1 MKKILFPIFAICI
14 IILSACKSDNKKSTI
29 YLPSVSGSAFEVLL
43 VIDDSLYR
51 TPAGEAMY
59 YVLNAPTPILPQ
71 PEPMFKMS
79 KIDTKHFDKLLKA
92 TRNIVFVEVNPNKY
106 TTAKINLSR
115 NRWANTQAL
124 ATVVAP
130 DNESLKTL
138 LETSGSTISDYF
150 IMAERERM
158 VDFYRSNINADAL
171 RRVYQQFGCKIAMP
185 TSMNKFEKKENF
197 LWITNGSALIR
208 QDIVIYTTPYKSI
221 DDLTH
226 EAIMAR
232 RDSVM
237 KANMPGGVEGSYMGT
252 EYRFLPPV
260 TNFVTHNNA
269 WCAETRGLWKMKEG
283 EHMGGPFVSLTRV
296 DEMNMQIITI
306 EGFVF
311 APKYDKR
318 NPLRQLEAMLY
329 SLLLPHEVNE
339 VVITAKTTNQ

>member
-1 MKKILFPIFAICI
+1 MKKLLFALITISVILFNG
-14 IILSACKSDNKKSTI
+14 CKDNDGKKTT
-29 YLPSVSGSAFEVLL
+29 YLPSISGAAYEVLL

-79 KIDTKHFDKLLKA
+79 KVAPIHFDNLLKA

-106 TTAKINLSR
+106 TQAKINLSR

-130 DNESLKTL
+130 DNESLKNL

-185 TSMNKFEKKENF
+185 TSMN
-197 LWITNGSALIR
+197 
-208 QDIVIYTTPYKSI
+208 
-221 DDLTH
+221 
-226 EAIMAR
+226 
-232 RDSVM
+232 
-237 KANMPGGVEGSYMGT
+237 
-252 EYRFLPPV
+252 
-260 TNFVTHNNA
+260 
-269 WCAETRGLWKMKEG
+269 
-283 EHMGGPFVSLTRV
+283 
-296 DEMNMQIITI
+296 
-306 EGFVF
+306 
-311 APKYDKR
+311 
-318 NPLRQLEAMLY
+318 
-329 SLLLPHEVNE
+329 
-339 VVITAKTTNQ
+339 

>member
-1 MKKILFPIFAICI
+1 MKKILFTLLAITTL
-14 IILSACKSDNKKSTI
+14 ILSACKDNDKKTV
-29 YLPSVSGSAFEVLL
+29 YLPSISGAAYEVLL
-43 VIDDSLYR
+43 VIDDTLYR

-79 KIDTKHFDKLLKA
+79 KVAPNHFDNLLKA
-92 TRNIVFVEVNPNKY
+92 TRNIVFVDVNPNKY
-106 TTAKINLSR
+106 TQAKINLSR

-124 ATVVAP
+124 ANVVAP
-130 DNESLKTL
+130 DEESLKTL

-158 VDFYRSNINADAL
+158 IDFYQSNINAEAL
-171 RRVYQQFGCKIAMP
+171 RRVYQQFGSKIAVP
-185 TSMNKFEKKENF
+185 TSMNKYEKKDNF

-226 EAIMAR
+226 ESIMAR

-252 EYRFLPPV
+252 EYRYLPPV

-269 WCAETRGLWKMKEG
+269 WCAETRGLWKMKNG

-318 NPLRQLEAMLY
+318 NPLRQLEAMIY
-329 SLLLPHEVNE
+329 SLRLPHEVNE
-339 VVITAKTTNQ
+339 VVITAKKTNQ